1 MGFKLSDVD
10 FSYTSEY
17 VSYTDFEGF
26 YRSVIESAVAYR
38 EFLNKTGVTTKGI
51 EITLAVVSDKVTT
64 DGDTATKW
72 KVTFERAQKGISATV
87 LGDDWYDLWVL
98 RDTATGEVVLST
110 EDEDA
115 LEELYASYL
124 KKNKIK
130 GVDVSGVWDNADPRF
145 VISCE
150 EADEYY
156 EAKIRVDSE
165 LSSVMG

>member
-1 MGFKLSDVD
+1 MGFKLSEFD
-10 FSYTSEY
+10 FSYSSEY
-17 VSYTDFEGF
+17 VSFKDFEEF
-26 YRSVIESAVAYR
+26 YVSVVMSGVAYR
-38 EFLNKTGVTTKGI
+38 DFLNTMGVTTGGVD
-51 EITLAVVSDKVTT
+51 ITLAVVSDNVTT
-64 DGDTATKW
+64 DGEPTNKW

-98 RDTATGEVVLST
+98 RDTGTGEVVVAT
-110 EDEDA
+110 DDEDKV
-115 LEELYASYL
+115 EELYASYL